1 MLRYRIALRHPAGV
15 GKPAARRWEPPLVVG
30 KLPWLGSG
38 SPGAGKAFGGMLDK
52 QSDNY
57 LIDPTLIVEK

>member
-38 SPGAGKAFGGMLDK
+38 SPGAGKAFGGILDK
-52 QSDNY
+52 
-57 LIDPTLIVEK
+57 